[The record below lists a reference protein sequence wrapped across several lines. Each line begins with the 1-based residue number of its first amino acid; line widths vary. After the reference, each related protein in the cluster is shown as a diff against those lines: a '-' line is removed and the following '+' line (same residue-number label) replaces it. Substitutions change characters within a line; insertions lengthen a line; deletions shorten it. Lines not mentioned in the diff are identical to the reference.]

1 MKNEQDEWVKERRPT
16 QVRVGERLRLFR
28 GRSADFGEVTGANLN
43 VLLTVSLRKMYTI
56 WGRSFPAKGPA
67 ETPGGNGRKP
77 GEQGDPFVFLGGR
90 SGCCPERG
98 QDTGLHE

>member
-1 MKNEQDEWVKERRPT
+1 MGK
-16 QVRVGERLRLFR
+16 GETPQHRCVSENARAGGPAFSG

-77 GEQGDPFVFLGGR
+77 GEQRDPFGFLGGR
-90 SGCCPERG
+90 SGCCPERR